1 MEASLDVEAR
11 SIGVGPGPGPAARG
25 GLPALLAGLRLPFEG
40 LALLWRER
48 RLWPLAALPVLLS
61 LAAFAGAVAL
71 VMAHAGELHAF
82 ATAWAPE
89 LSAERWW
96 QWLWIGPARA
106 LLAALGAALFLALAA
121 AAIAAA
127 FLLASLA
134 ASPFHDALAARVE
147 QIESGRVVDEP
158 GAGLRAILRE
168 GARSLR
174 EELRRLLFFLSL
186 TLPLLLV
193 GALVPGALL
202 LTAPALAALTIF
214 FLPLDYA
221 SYTLDRRR
229 MAFRDKRRWLF
240 AHKAVT
246 AGFGL
251 AAFCVCSVPG
261 LAFLA
266 MPALVTAGTLLA
278 LRFAPLGP
286 AGAGAVNPADAGA
299 GTATSP

>member
-1 MEASLDVEAR
+1 LDVAAR
-11 SIGVGPGPGPAARG
+11 SIGVDPGRGPAAPA
-25 GLPALLAGLRLPFEG
+25 GLAALFAGLRLPFEG

-71 VMAHAGELHAF
+71 VVAYAGELHAF
-82 ATAWAPE
+82 ATAWVPA

-121 AAIAAA
+121 AGVAVA

-147 QIESGRVVDEP
+147 EIESGRVPDAT
-158 GAGLRAILRE
+158 GAGPWAILRE
-168 GARSLR
+168 GGRSLR

-186 TLPLLLV
+186 ALPLLLL
-193 GALVPGALL
+193 GAVVPGAQL
-202 LTAPALAALTIF
+202 LTAPALVALTIF

-229 MAFRDKRRWLF
+229 LGFREKRRWLL
-240 AHKAVT
+240 AHKPVT

-251 AAFCVCSVPG
+251 AAFFVCAVPG

-266 MPALVTAGTLLA
+266 MPVLVTAGTLLA
-278 LRFAPLGP
+278 LRFGPLS
-286 AGAGAVNPADAGA
+286 PADAGA